1 MQPGNGKYVA
11 LLVITERTKSE
22 REDTQKN
29 LTPHASHHTPQA
41 TLFLTFS
48 TLLNLFLTLLIG
60 HMPEMPQQGGWERL
74 TCACGNRVH
83 THTY

>member
-22 REDTQKN
+22 REDKKPHTSYH
-29 LTPHASHHTPQA
+29 TPHASHHTPQA

-48 TLLNLFLTLLIG
+48 TLLNLFFTLLIG

-74 TCACGNRVH
+74 TCALAAIASI
-83 THTY
+83 

>member
-29 LTPHASHHTPQA
+29 LTPHTTHLTPHITHLRQPFFLPSPPFLIYSSH
-41 TLFLTFS
+41 F
-48 TLLNLFLTLLIG
+48 
-60 HMPEMPQQGGWERL
+60 
-74 TCACGNRVH
+74 
-83 THTY
+83 